1 MSRTQLL
8 KNLASLNKEHGQR
21 GQMCLS
27 CRNLINEK
35 LQECVVDISGEE
47 CEQIGSACLGTTSIV
62 DEMVRVSFEF

>member
-1 MSRTQLL
+1 
-8 KNLASLNKEHGQR
+8 
-21 GQMCLS
+21 MCLS

-47 CEQIGSACLGTTSIV
+47 CEQIGSVCLGTTSIV